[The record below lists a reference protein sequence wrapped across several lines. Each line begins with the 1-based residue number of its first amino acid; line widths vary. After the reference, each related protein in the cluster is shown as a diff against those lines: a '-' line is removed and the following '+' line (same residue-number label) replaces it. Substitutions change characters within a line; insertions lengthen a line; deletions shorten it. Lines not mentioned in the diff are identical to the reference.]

1 MNMRKLT
8 LICAVL
14 VLPVT
19 ITYSEGENLQE
30 SREPTWIERIF
41 GVNDAEES
49 STDGV
54 KAEEVEDVSALEE
67 DSNQDGLEQSQSD
80 KAVKGR
86 TFTREEREILE
97 SWQKGNAGWKKS
109 KKPLPPGL
117 KKKLERGGELPAG
130 WRKKLEVG
138 RVLDPEIDAKAESLP
153 EEILKRL
160 PEPELGTEVL
170 RVGDQ
175 IIRVIERSREI
186 VDILND
192 MPLEGAAGN

>member
-54 KAEEVEDVSALEE
+54 KVEDVSALEE
-67 DSNQDGLEQSQSD
+67 GSNQDGLEQSQSD